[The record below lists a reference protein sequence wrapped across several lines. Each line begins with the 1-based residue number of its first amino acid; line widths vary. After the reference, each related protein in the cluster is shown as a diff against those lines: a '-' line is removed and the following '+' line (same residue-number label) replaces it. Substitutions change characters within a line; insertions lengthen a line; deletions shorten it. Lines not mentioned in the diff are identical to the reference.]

1 MVLLIVLSAVDGR
14 RGITTLQ
21 PPSQKPVARQVFF
34 FVFGNF
40 LHDLPGLH
48 TSASD
53 ITPSV
58 STDEA
63 DVLLRELRM
72 TVLAHAQDSCF
83 RSLGIGAHAVVDV
96 VVAVKLVVIDNDVWS
111 SQ

>member
-1 MVLLIVLSAVDGR
+1 MQLTADAVSPR
-14 RGITTLQ
+14 YN
-21 PPSQKPVARQVFF
+21 PPRKSRWLDKFSF
-34 FVFGNF
+34 LF

-83 RSLGIGAHAVVDV
+83 RSLGIGAQAVVDV
-96 VVAVKLVVIDNDVWS
+96 VVAVKLVVIDNGIWS
-111 SQ
+111 SQSS

>member
-1 MVLLIVLSAVDGR
+1 MLLIVLSVVDGR

-21 PPSQKPVARQVFF
+21 PPSQKPVARQVF
-34 FVFGNF
+34 VLL

-48 TSASD
+48 ASASD

-83 RSLGIGAHAVVDV
+83 RSLGIGAQAVVDV
-96 VVAVKLVVIDNDVWS
+96 VVAVKLVVIDNGVWS

>member
-1 MVLLIVLSAVDGR
+1 MAADAVSPR
-14 RGITTLQ
+14 YN
-21 PPSQKPVARQVFF
+21 PPRKSQWLDKFSF
-34 FVFGNF
+34 LF

-53 ITPSV
+53 CVADVSEWLVYITPSV

-83 RSLGIGAHAVVDV
+83 RSLGIGAQAVVDV
-96 VVAVKLVVIDNDVWS
+96 VVAVKLVVIDNGVWS